1 MMLSMGMDQEP
12 EQETSIELA
21 QEWQRRM
28 EERITAVEDYIDN
41 LTDGDF
47 RSKLWDR
54 RQRNQGPPDAGE
66 RRK

>member
-1 MMLSMGMDQEP
+1 MLMQMGMEP
-12 EQETSIELA
+12 EQEPKIELA
-21 QEWQRRM
+21 QEWMRVM
-28 EERITAVEDYIDN
+28 EERIANVEDYIDN

-54 RQRNQGPPDAGE
+54 RQRNAGAPDGQD